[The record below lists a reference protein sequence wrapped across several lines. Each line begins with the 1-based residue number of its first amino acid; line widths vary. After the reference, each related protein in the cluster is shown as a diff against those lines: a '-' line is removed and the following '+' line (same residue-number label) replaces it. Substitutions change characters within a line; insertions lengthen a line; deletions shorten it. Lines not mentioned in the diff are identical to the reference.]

1 MDAISKIKTEV
12 ERRRTEAELKKNEA
26 YGVSAIT
33 YNMHLAEE
41 NLCMFLLSFIESLEK
56 PRVIDEGK
64 DEIDEGFTRM
74 MLKGSTTKIK
84 GWVARESDGYIYV
97 FAEKPKRNQKIG
109 GWSGKT
115 LLEFPKATLPEIL
128 WSSEPI
134 EVELTISRV
143 IK

>member
-74 MLKGSTTKIK
+74 MLKGSTPKIK
-84 GWVARESDGYIYV
+84 GWVARDKNGVLSLYHSNPERDGNSWDGLYFMRRID
-97 FAEKPKRNQKIG
+97 RDN
-109 GWSGKT
+109 
-115 LLEFPKATLPEIL
+115 FPNLKWEDN
-128 WSSEPI
+128 PI
-134 EVELTISRV
+134 EVELEIHRV
-143 IK
+143 